1 MIKSQPA
8 VRETRVPS
16 LGWEDPLK
24 KGIAT
29 RSLFFFSILI
39 YLGLRWDFGA
49 VLGLSRVAA
58 SRSHCLAAEH
68 GLSSSGAGA
77 ELLRGTWD
85 LPGPGIKSTSPAL
98 ADDSYPL
105 DHQAN
110 PSPFILFGLFST
122 QLAGEEAEV
131 CRGRADI
138 T

>member
-1 MIKSQPA
+1 M
-8 VRETRVPS
+8 RETRVPS

>member
-68 GLSSSGAGA
+68 GLSSCGAGA